1 MTMTSDRTVP
11 QAERIGLL
19 TRIWPWTAIRRVRRE
34 AGALTRR
41 VDAVEGHV
49 KLLQA
54 RVDVLAGQ
62 AASAAGV
69 TSRVSAQRSDDQA
82 LHQVVSRRYR
92 QFLDQDLMEALHW
105 ASGLGSRAADADQ
118 HGVLAETARDI
129 CACLFALPVV
139 SREGLYGLLA
149 LWGNADEGIA
159 ENLVET
165 ARQLRMKTASVP
177 ASPWH
182 FSYVA
187 GVHLD
192 SSYQEPWDRCEPD
205 APVRWV
211 VTPAYMA
218 EGLAAVKQR
227 VYTQR

>member
-1 MTMTSDRTVP
+1 MTMTSDRTAP
-11 QAERIGLL
+11 PAERIGLL
-19 TRIWPWTAIRRVRRE
+19 ARIWPWAAIRRVRRE
-34 AGALTRR
+34 VGALTRR
-41 VDAVEGHV
+41 VDALEGHV

-54 RVDVLAGQ
+54 RVDVLGGQ
-62 AASAAGV
+62 AAPA
-69 TSRVSAQRSDDQA
+69 
-82 LHQVVSRRYR
+82 
-92 QFLDQDLMEALHW
+92 ALHW
-105 ASGLGSRAADADQ
+105 ASGLGNRGADADQ

-159 ENLVET
+159 ENLLET